1 MTREDIEMNPLPRT
15 KIYPASENRFFL
27 SILAVLIVSTVLTG
41 GTAISLATG
50 VFSDR
55 NIEIA
60 ATAPLYSE

>member
-1 MTREDIEMNPLPRT
+1 MTREDIEMKPLPRT
-15 KIYPASENRFFL
+15 KVYPASENRFFM

-50 VFSDR
+50 MFGDR

-60 ATAPLYSE
+60 AVAPLYSE